1 MITHHL
7 KSADAQSKSRV
18 RSATIAV
25 IGETAYMTVIPPL
38 PIAPNG
44 SAADQ
49 ARQIFASIEERL
61 ARIGSDKSKIAHIT
75 IWLADLADFGE
86 VTAVWNE
93 WVDPEHPP
101 VRACGQ
107 VGLANEALKVEMIIV
122 AWAPPGAT
130 PAGAPDPR
138 AARSPTP

>member
-1 MITHHL
+1 MITHIL

-38 PIAPNG
+38 PIASG
-44 SAADQ
+44 STAADQ
-49 ARQIFASIEERL
+49 ARQIFTSIEERL

-75 IWLADLADFGE
+75 IWLADLSYFSE

-93 WVDPEHPP
+93 WVDPDHPP

-107 VGLANEALKVEMIIV
+107 VALANEALKVEMIVV
-122 AWAPPGAT
+122 AWAPPGGVAS
-130 PAGAPDPR
+130 AAAPV
-138 AARSPTP
+138 TL

>member
-1 MITHHL
+1 MITHHM
-7 KSADAQSKSRV
+7 KSVDAQSKSRV
-18 RSATIAV
+18 RSATISV

-44 SAADQ
+44 KAADQ

-61 ARIGSDKSKIAHIT
+61 VRIGSDKSKIAHIT
-75 IWLADLADFGE
+75 IWLADLGDFAE

-107 VGLANEALKVEMIIV
+107 VALANKDLKVEMIVV
-122 AWAPPGAT
+122 AWAPPAT
-130 PAGAPDPR
+130 AAAG
-138 AARSPTP
+138 

>member
-7 KSADAQSKSRV
+7 KSVDAQSKSRV
-18 RSATIAV
+18 RSSSIAV
-25 IGETAYMTVIPPL
+25 LGETAYMTVIPPL
-38 PIAPNG
+38 PIDPDS

-49 ARQIFASIEERL
+49 TRQIFASIEERL

-75 IWLADLADFGE
+75 IWLSDLSYFGE

-107 VGLANEALKVEMIIV
+107 VKLANESLKVEMIVV
-122 AWAPPGAT
+122 AWAPPAAT
-130 PAGAPDPR
+130 PG
-138 AARSPTP
+138 

>member
-7 KSADAQSKSRV
+7 KSTDTQSKSRV
-18 RSATIAV
+18 RSASVAV
-25 IGETAYMTVIPPL
+25 IGETAYMTMIPPL
-38 PIAPNG
+38 PLDPDA

-49 ARQIFASIEERL
+49 TRQIFAALEERL

-75 IWLADLADFGE
+75 IWLADLAYFDE

-107 VGLANEALKVEMIIV
+107 VALANKALKVEMIVV
-122 AWAPPGAT
+122 AWAPKQGT
-130 PAGAPDPR
+130 PA
-138 AARSPTP
+138 

>member
-1 MITHHL
+1 MITHLL
-7 KSADAQSKSRV
+7 KSADAQSKSQV

-38 PIAPNG
+38 PIVPG
-44 SAADQ
+44 STATEQ
-49 ARQIFASIEERL
+49 TRQIFTSIEERL

-75 IWLADLADFGE
+75 IWLADLADFSA

-107 VGLANEALKVEMIIV
+107 VALANPALKVEMIVV

-130 PAGAPDPR
+130 R
-138 AARSPTP
+138 A